1 MGFLKKKKHNNEEGL
16 NNVSEPV
23 VEDIEINESDSTQTP
38 TRDEFHKMAE
48 ENLMEAI
55 AEENISEETDEITD
69 NVDTTDGDID
79 LDGDDFMDD
88 DVPHATNTSTKTDEV
103 STNEIEK
110 EPRVPIGMKFK
121 EFMKRHNKA
130 FKITSITLGAIL
142 VVLIGIY
149 VYGCNTLTAP
159 NVMGRNIYIENIN
172 VSGLTYEE
180 ALDKIKG
187 ADLLKNYELK
197 LISNGKTFVIDGKEA
212 GLTVKPEE
220 TVDLAMR
227 YGKTNN
233 ILIDGLANTLQYF
246 FPHKVLP
253 MANAD
258 ETVIRAKL
266 TEFGK
271 QVHGELVPHK
281 MEIAENGV
289 ICTPGKSGFSGNVDN
304 AYNQVVAAINSEN
317 FSRIR
322 VTFDK
327 TEPQPITF
335 EELNEF
341 GKVDAQNA
349 RYEIVNGE
357 TTIVDEVV
365 GKGFDESTAT
375 ALLSNLREGGSV
387 ITIPYIETEPKLKK
401 EDLNDSL
408 FNATLGSY
416 TTSYYAG
423 GNRGQNVAI
432 AASKINE
439 IIILPGEV
447 FSFNDTVG
455 RRSVA
460 NGFKP
465 AEEYSNGE
473 TVIGIGGGTCQV
485 STTLYNAVLYA
496 DLPIVYRLN
505 HMFAIG
511 YAPLGQDA
519 TVSDTGVDFKFS
531 NNTEHPIKI
540 TSVTGG
546 GKITVSIVGTERDV
560 KHTVKIENIT
570 SYVAGGRSVRS
581 YRYVY
586 DPNGELIRKD
596 DLGKSYYMDHHKEEP
611 TVAPT
616 ETSAPEDTPTD
627 TPSDIPTTDTPV
639 VDTPAVDTPVVD
651 TPVVDTPVAP
661 PAAEPV
667 TPPAPPSGG
676 EVPAE

>member
-1 MGFLKKKKHNNEEGL
+1 MGFLKKKKHNNEEGI
-16 NNVSEPV
+16 NTSIEPV
-23 VEDIEINESDSTQTP
+23 VTEADDVTTP
-38 TRDEFHKMAE
+38 SRDEFHKMAE
-48 ENLMEAI
+48 ENLMDAI
-55 AEENISEETDEITD
+55 AEETEADAEI
-69 NVDTTDGDID
+69 VDTTDGDID
-79 LDGDDFMDD
+79 IDGDDFMDD
-88 DVPHATNTSTKTDEV
+88 DVNPKADTSTTTDTV
-103 STNEIEK
+103 STDEK
-110 EPRVPIGMKFK
+110 EPRVPFGTKFK
-121 EFMKRHNKA
+121 GFIKKHNKA
-130 FKITSITLGAIL
+130 FKIASISLGAVL

-159 NVMGRNIYIENIN
+159 NVMGRNIYIGNIN
-172 VSGLTYEE
+172 VSGLTYDE

-187 ADLLKNYELK
+187 IDLLKDYDLK
-197 LISNGKTFVIDGKEA
+197 LISNGKSFVIDGKEA
-212 GLTVKPEE
+212 NLTVKPEA

-246 FPHKVLP
+246 VPHKVLP

-266 TEFGK
+266 SEFGM
-271 QVHGELVPHK
+271 QIHGELVPHK
-281 MEIAENGV
+281 MELGDGYV
-289 ICTPGKSGFSGNVDN
+289 ICTPGKSGFSGDVNE
-304 AYNQVVAAINSEN
+304 AYNQVVTAINSEN

-322 VTFDK
+322 VTLNK
-327 TEPQPITF
+327 TEPQPLTY
-335 EELNEF
+335 EALNEF
-341 GKVDAQNA
+341 GKADAQNA
-349 RYEIVNGE
+349 RYEIVDGE
-357 TTIVDEVV
+357 TTVVEEVA
-365 GKGFDESTAT
+365 GRGFDEAAVTP
-375 ALLSNLREGGSV
+375 LLARVKEGSGPV
-387 ITIPYIETEPKLKK
+387 NVPYIETEPKLKK

-447 FSFNDTVG
+447 FSFNGTVG
-455 RRSVA
+455 PRSAA
-460 NGFKP
+460 NGFRP

-586 DPNGELIRKD
+586 DPNGNLIRKD
-596 DLGKSYYMDHHKEEP
+596 DLGRSYYMDHHKEEA
-611 TVAPT
+611 TMAPT
-616 ETSAPEDTPTD
+616 ETPIPEEIPTD
-627 TPSDIPTTDTPV
+627 VPSDVPATDTPV
-639 VDTPAVDTPVVD
+639 VDTPVVD
-651 TPVVDTPVAP
+651 TPVVDTPVVDTPAAP
-661 PAAEPV
+661 PAAEPI

-676 EVPAE
+676 EVPTE